1 MKKPIVSPSRVL
13 SQDRKVQ
20 VIIAG
25 LLGIGLQTIFSARRY
40 ASVGY
45 ALLVCLSQASTGW
58 RCAGMA
64 CNNPSHQ
71 FISIPMM
78 PHI

>member
-25 LLGIGLQTIFSARRY
+25 LLGMVFKPFLARDAMLAWDMLSSCVCHKPVPGGDVQEWLATI
-40 ASVGY
+40 
-45 ALLVCLSQASTGW
+45 
-58 RCAGMA
+58 
-64 CNNPSHQ
+64 PP
-71 FISIPMM
+71 ISSFPFL
-78 PHI
+78 